1 MRKSILIFICLFANA
16 TLFGQSRIIPIISL
30 ESKGVI
36 GGFGSGK
43 WLSYSQVAPAMS
55 GVIDG
60 TDSVKAFDL
69 QSKEISDVFLKAP
82 SDDDRCPGFDQIR
95 FDKESP
101 ENGVAFGVAIDWN
114 PIPRKPVLVS
124 SDSTIYKLSVSEL
137 LKSKGLAKS
146 STKISQMFKVDLDN
160 DGIEE
165 TLISATNL
173 KKGISGRA
181 EVGDYSFVAVRKLVN
196 GRVKTT
202 VLSGDFIK
210 KSPKYKDENS
220 VFNYA
225 NEQKISAIA
234 DLNGDGRMEILV
246 FGKYYHGE
254 WVNVFE
260 ATNNGFVEIK
270 QLAVGCE

>member
-1 MRKSILIFICLFANA
+1 MRKFILIFICLFATA
-16 TLFGQSRIIPIISL
+16 TLLGQSKIIPIISL

-43 WLSYSQVAPAMS
+43 WLSYSQVSSVMA
-55 GVIDG
+55 G

-69 QSKEISDVFLKAP
+69 QSNEISDVFLKSP
-82 SDDDRCPGFDQIR
+82 SSDDRCPGFDQIR
-95 FDKESP
+95 FDKQSAES
-101 ENGVAFGVAIDWN
+101 GVAFGQAIDWN
-114 PIPRKPVLVS
+114 PIPRKPLLVS
-124 SDSTIYKLSVSEL
+124 SDSMIYKLAVSEL
-137 LKSKGLAKS
+137 LKSKGLTKS
-146 STKISQMFKVDLDN
+146 SSKISQIFKVDLDN
-160 DGIEE
+160 DGTEE

-173 KKGISGRA
+173 KKGMSGRA
-181 EVGDYSFVAVRKLVN
+181 VVGDYSFVAVRKLVK

-210 KSPKYKDENS
+210 KSPKYRDENS
-220 VFNYA
+220 VLNYA
-225 NEQKISAIA
+225 SEQKISAIA

-254 WVNVFE
+254 WINVFE
-260 ATNNGFVEIK
+260 ATNSGFVEIK